1 MRKQKLKR
9 LICRAE
15 NEEGG
20 RDCRVENVN
29 VCERERSDVEK
40 ISKGFMKLVVVVV
53 EFGDMMAELGS
64 KQVGKDIMKK
74 RFCKMSDILCA
85 TSSSQLAPQEESLL
99 DDDSIFNDENFLAAV
114 AALEYAFTKTFN
126 AYPISSPNWDLLTP
140 TPNTQPDQEKAVLDK
155 EMLSK
160 YKSYYIAR
168 DQFLTL
174 RNGKMEKAIVDV
186 WSLRMNLKNI
196 IQDLFPGV
204 QHINCARHV
213 NANWSKSH
221 RGKVLEGNFWQTA
234 KTPNEAQLA
243 KIRRL

>member
-155 EMLSK
+155 SPYWTEYNQRLSN
-160 YKSYYIAR
+160 A
-168 DQFLTL
+168 TE
-174 RNGKMEKAIVDV
+174 NEKLLSDYAFMQPSDEHP
-186 WSLRMNLKNI
+186 KEY
-196 IQDLFPGV
+196 LF
-204 QHINCARHV
+204 
-213 NANWSKSH
+213 K
-221 RGKVLEGNFWQTA
+221 
-234 KTPNEAQLA
+234 
-243 KIRRL
+243 